1 EKPKAGDKSV
11 SGTVFF
17 DVDQDGVVDSND
29 ARLKEITVTITGTDK
44 YGQAVKQSVT
54 TNAKGEFSFTGL
66 IESNTDGYTITQTP
80 SGIYQTGNRYIGTNS
95 GVVSNVAKVVVG
107 TDPTPAIRFTEKPK
121 AGDKS
126 ISGTVFFDVD
136 QDGVVDSND
145 ALLKDIPVTI
155 TGTDKFGQA
164 VNSATTTNAKG
175 EFSFTGLIESNA
187 DGYTITQTPSSI
199 YQTGN
204 RYIGT
209 NSGVVS
215 NVAKVVVGT
224 DPTPAIRFTEKP
236 KAGDKS
242 ISGTVFFD
250 VEQDG
255 VVDSNDAFLK
265 DIPVTITG
273 TDKFGQ
279 TVNATTTTNAT
290 GEFSFTGLI
299 GSNTDGYTITQT
311 PSGIYQT
318 GNRYIGNEAGVIS
331 NIAKVAVGTDP
342 TPAIRFT
349 EKPKSGDKSILGTVF
364 FDVDQDGVVDS
375 NDALLKDITVTITGT
390 DKFGQAVNLSVTTNA
405 KGEFSFTGLIESNAD
420 GYTITQTPS
429 ATYQTGNR
437 YIGSDSGVVSNVAK
451 VVVGTDPTPAIRFT
465 EKPKAG
471 DKSVS
476 GTVLFDVDQ
485 DGVVDSNDTLLK
497 DITVTITG
505 TDKFGQTVNAT
516 TTTNAKGEFSF
527 EGLIESNA
535 DGYTITQTPSATYQT
550 GNRYIGT
557 NSGVVSNVAKVVVGT
572 EPAPAIRFTEK
583 PKVGDKSLFGRVF
596 VDINQDG
603 TNNGNDFVLT
613 GIKIQLT
620 GQDLY
625 GEAVNLRTTT
635 DANGAFNFEGLRAS
649 NDAGYTVTQ
658 GTTE

>member
-1 EKPKAGDKSV
+1 
-11 SGTVFF
+11 FF
-17 DVDQDGVVDSND
+17 DVNQDGVVDSND
-29 ARLKEITVTITGTDK
+29 TLLKDITVTITGTDK
-44 YGQAVKQSVT
+44 HGQAVNQSVT
-54 TNAKGEFSFTGL
+54 TNAKGEFSFIGL
-66 IESNTDGYTITQTP
+66 IESNADGYTITQTP
-80 SGIYQTGNRYIGTNS
+80 SSIYQTGNRYIGTNS
-95 GVVSNVAKVVVG
+95 GVVSNVVKVMVG

-126 ISGTVFFDVD
+126 ISGTVLFDVD

-215 NVAKVVVGT
+215 NVAKVVVGA

-250 VEQDG
+250 VNQDG
-255 VVDSNDAFLK
+255 VVDSHDALLK
-265 DIPVTITG
+265 DITVTITG

-279 TVNATTTTNAT
+279 TVNTTTTTNAT

-299 GSNTDGYTITQT
+299 ESNADGYTITQT
-311 PSGIYQT
+311 SSSIYQT
-318 GNRYIGNEAGVIS
+318 GNRYIGSDSGVVS
-331 NIAKVAVGTDP
+331 NVAKVMVGTDP

-349 EKPKSGDKSILGTVF
+349 EKPKDGDKFVSGTVF
-364 FDVDQDGVVDS
+364 FDVNQDGVVDS

-390 DKFGQAVNLSVTTNA
+390 DKYDQTVNTTTTTNA
-405 KGEFSFTGLIESNAD
+405 NGEFSFTGLIESNAD

-451 VVVGTDPTPAIRFT
+451 VVVGTEPTPAIRFT

-476 GTVLFDVDQ
+476 GTVFFDVNQ
-485 DGVVDSNDTLLK
+485 DGVVDSNDALLK

-505 TDKFGQTVNAT
+505 TDKHGQAVNQSV
-516 TTTNAKGEFSF
+516 TTNAKGEFSF
-527 EGLIESNA
+527 TGLIESNA
-535 DGYTITQTPSATYQT
+535 DGYTITQTPSSIYQT

-557 NSGVVSNVAKVVVGT
+557 NSGVVSNVVKVIVGADPT
-572 EPAPAIRFTEK
+572 PAIRFTEK
-583 PKVGDKSLFGRVF
+583 PKAGDKS
-596 VDINQDG
+596 ISG
-603 TNNGNDFVLT
+603 TV
-613 GIKIQLT
+613 
-620 GQDLY
+620 
-625 GEAVNLRTTT
+625 
-635 DANGAFNFEGLRAS
+635 
-649 NDAGYTVTQ
+649 
-658 GTTE
+658 